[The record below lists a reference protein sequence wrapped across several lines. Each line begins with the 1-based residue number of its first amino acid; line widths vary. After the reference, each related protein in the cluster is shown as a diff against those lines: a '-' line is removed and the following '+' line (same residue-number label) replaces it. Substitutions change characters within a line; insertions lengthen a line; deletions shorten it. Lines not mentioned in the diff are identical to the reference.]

1 MVSNFR
7 SLSLSLSLSPLSLS
21 LSSLSPSGEDSGAG
35 GAAVL
40 GVRGCGLFGI
50 FDGVRGKKNSLFF
63 YIVTLYSKYARAL
76 TFQNFVIKSGS
87 GRTSTAQTARYTFFL
102 KITLYCDHV

>member
-1 MVSNFR
+1 
-7 SLSLSLSLSPLSLS
+7 
-21 LSSLSPSGEDSGAG
+21 
-35 GAAVL
+35 
-40 GVRGCGLFGI
+40 
-50 FDGVRGKKNSLFF
+50 VRGKKNSLFF